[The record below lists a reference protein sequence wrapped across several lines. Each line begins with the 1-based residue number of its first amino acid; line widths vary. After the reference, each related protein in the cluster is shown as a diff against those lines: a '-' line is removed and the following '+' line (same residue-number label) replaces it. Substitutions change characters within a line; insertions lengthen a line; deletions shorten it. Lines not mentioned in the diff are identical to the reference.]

1 MSSAFND
8 PTHATLLKIWNEM
21 EVPGF
26 VKEAESV
33 NDQNFDVVAV
43 AHYGDPANRLYPLN
57 TKSNAWLSR
66 EHFGRDKA
74 GLEKKAAEVIGARI
88 EKMASFWGL
97 DNSIQVRAEPA
108 HHTIHQIEI
117 EDDIDKQ
124 MIKIDVT
131 GHYKEAAERFCI
143 DRRDYPFGMRR
154 SFARQMLAAPADVQE
169 PLEPETTEVLCKMAG
184 YGSCTADSAR
194 DAIFMRMCMVRR
206 KDPATFGQLT
216 KVAKQVQGMEGILD
230 MKVLQKVAVLLD
242 YVDRSNGFH
251 VKYGNGI
258 NFPEDDLFHFTE
270 KKASAV
276 RDEAL
281 VLSDGT
287 IVNRFALLAEKDKVD
302 EYFEKIAGDK
312 SYTDA
317 VGLVE
322 AVLKLNAHE
331 VPALLNFLE
340 A

>member
-33 NDQNFDVVAV
+33 NEQNFDVVDV
-43 AHYGDPANRLYPLN
+43 EHYGDPANRLYPLN

-66 EHFGRDKA
+66 EHFGRDKDK
-74 GLEKKAAEVIGARI
+74 LEKTAAELIGARI
-88 EKMASFWGL
+88 EKMAAFWGL
-97 DNSIQVRAEPA
+97 DTPIRIREEPG
-108 HHTIHQIEI
+108 HYTIHQIEI

-124 MIKIDVT
+124 MIKLDVT
-131 GHYKEAAERFCI
+131 GHYKEAAEHFCAA
-143 DRRDYPFGMRR
+143 RRDYPFGMRR

-184 YGSCTADSAR
+184 YGSCTPGSAR

-206 KDPATFGQLT
+206 KDPATFGQLV
-216 KVAKQVQGMEGILD
+216 KVAKQVQELEGILD
-230 MKVLQKVAVLLD
+230 MEILQKVAVLLD

-281 VLSDGT
+281 ILADDT

-302 EYFEKIAGDK
+302 EYFEKIAGK
-312 SYTDA
+312 KTYTDDDS
-317 VGLVE
+317 LVE
-322 AVLKLNAHE
+322 AVLQLNAHE
-331 VPALLNFLE
+331 VPMLLNFLE